1 MSGLPASGAANDAA
15 INYAAGLERVMG
27 DQGMY
32 LRVLTRFRLD
42 YLDKAARLR
51 AALAAGDL
59 ALAQRLA
66 HTLKG
71 AAAMIEARALRR
83 LAVQAEQQLRSGAG
97 ADPQL
102 LDSLDAELARVMAQA
117 DVLLQARAHTQADTA
132 QGSETVEALGAQHVE
147 RLCALLDIG
156 DSAALDVMADQHAG
170 LQALLGAPRMAALQA
185 AVASFD
191 FEAAL
196 QLLRRG
202 QGPHL
207 L

>member
-1 MSGLPASGAANDAA
+1 MSGLPSSGAANDAA

-42 YLDKAARLR
+42 YHDKAVRLR

-59 ALAQRLA
+59 VLAQRLA

-71 AAAMIEARALRR
+71 AAAMIEARTLRR
-83 LAVQAEQQLRSGAG
+83 LAVEAEQQLRSVAG
-97 ADPQL
+97 ADAQL
-102 LDSLDAELARVMAQA
+102 LDSLDAELARVIAQA
-117 DVLLQARAHTQADTA
+117 GVLLQAPAQAHGKAEP
-132 QGSETVEALGAQHVE
+132 ETVEALGAAEVE

-156 DSAALDVMADQHAG
+156 DSAALDVIEGQHAG
-170 LQALLGAPRMAALQA
+170 LQALLGAPRMVALQA

-191 FEAAL
+191 FEGAL
-196 QLLRRG
+196 QVLRPGYG
-202 QGPHL
+202 QAPHP
-207 L
+207 